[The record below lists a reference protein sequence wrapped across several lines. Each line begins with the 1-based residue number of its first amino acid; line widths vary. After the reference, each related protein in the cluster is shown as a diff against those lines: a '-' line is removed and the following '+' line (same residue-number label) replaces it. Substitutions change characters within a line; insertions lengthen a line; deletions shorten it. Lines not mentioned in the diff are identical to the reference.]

1 VDRLARSLALL
12 GSIYLKAFGFD
23 LLDPETVGLADLHH
37 QEVGE
42 EGQHPLLE
50 EERRPVDP

>member
-1 VDRLARSLALL
+1 
-12 GSIYLKAFGFD
+12 